1 MLVNGYEGTDHQVE
15 PGETYLDRD
24 VSLNLH
30 LVENKKTLFL
40 LKIV

>member
-1 MLVNGYEGTDHQVE
+1 MLVNGYEGPGHPVE

-30 LVENKKTLFL
+30 LVEDKKTLFL